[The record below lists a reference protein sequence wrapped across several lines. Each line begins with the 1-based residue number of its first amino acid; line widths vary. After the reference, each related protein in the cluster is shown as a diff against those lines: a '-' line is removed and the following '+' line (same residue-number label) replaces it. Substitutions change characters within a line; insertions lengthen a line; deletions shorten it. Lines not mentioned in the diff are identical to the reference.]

1 MNKHSKTLKA
11 LVVDDHPVIR
21 AAVKM
26 VLQKERFQK
35 ILEACNGVE
44 AVQTAKEHRPDLVV
58 LDISM
63 PRMDGLEVLSRLK
76 DLQSS
81 GRILVYTALEAI
93 FYAPRCMRNGAFGYI
108 SKTNDLEELGKAVSA
123 VMSGYTYFPQLSCS
137 SVHLGDLHS
146 TEMQLI
152 EKLSDRELT
161 IFQGLARGLNNKD
174 IADSMHLS
182 HKTISTY
189 KTRLIEKLKVTSLV
203 HLRDYAIR
211 NHLI

>member
-1 MNKHSKTLKA
+1 MSKDPKNTKA

-26 VLQKERFQK
+26 VLKEKFQI

-44 AVQTAKEHRPDLVV
+44 AVQIAREHKPDLIV
-58 LDISM
+58 LDICM
-63 PRMDGLEVLSRLK
+63 PNMDGLEVLSRLK
-76 DLQSS
+76 DLQSF
-81 GRILVYTALEAI
+81 GPILVYTSLEAAH
-93 FYAPRCMRNGAFGYI
+93 YSARCMRNGAFGYI
-108 SKTNDLEELGKAVSA
+108 SKTNDLEELSKALNA
-123 VMSGYTYFPQLSCS
+123 VMSGYTYFPRLPCS
-137 SVHLGDLHS
+137 SVHLGDLQYS
-146 TEMQLI
+146 EMQLI

-161 IFQGLARGLNNKD
+161 IFQGLARGLSNKD
-174 IADSMHLS
+174 IARSMLLS

-189 KTRLIEKLKVTSLV
+189 KTRLIEKLKVQSLV